1 MKRLLRGAK
10 NSEKKN
16 DDTPSSP
23 TSAKKSWAS
32 SAGIGA
38 LHPKQKQK
46 RVRSGSHPQIRHLA
60 MEGHNGPVV
69 KATMDEIR
77 RDASGSNSNLRINS
91 FNLSPVTNP
100 MHARASM
107 DIPRRVDEAYI
118 DDRLPPVSIASWV
131 SDSAKNTLQQAQLRH
146 EEYRDEEYRDEEYRD
161 EEYQGEQHQNQHQN
175 QRQQRQI
182 EEELRQSIDGDA
194 MFPPRTTS
202 AVLMSAPPTPAD
214 AVAAPMQH
222 RLSLALDA
230 NGRSPRVE
238 FSMPVAAPSVP
249 LPPNSAPVRGF
260 PALSANDGHKRVIS
274 EKIKNLATRFSSSNL
289 KEQSDSNS
297 PVIRRR
303 PSNTPS
309 VSERVSQFDSQE
321 HTNDPRA
328 LNIFG
333 RFGMAVGNGTG
344 SAMHSRSSSVAGS
357 SMANGFNPSIVDQPS
372 TTTASTGLAPEPAAN
387 RRPHSMFPTV
397 NFGVCTDNASGTDN
411 HAQSTEGM
419 RPASSYINDYDFDDS
434 NDDDEEEEDEVES
447 VPTYRMGPNGRMAL
461 DHQATMAAGVQLSF
475 SRSPS
480 LLGNSSQSAMSS
492 SPVGSTGYRG
502 VRSDNASKRRGSLLS
517 AFNAPEEPMH
527 VASDHSLALRRAG
540 SVVPTGPVPSA
551 SSVVPSVAAAT
562 ASLAELQRNILTKD
576 HTHDAVSRRRSQ
588 SHAPPAQ
595 PAVSDA
601 AEAKHASTSDLPS
614 SNLRS
619 LNEST
624 LLDYLSSN
632 LQPLSARSQ
641 DNTLAAV
648 ASGDMGA
655 AADLVEAMLASGAAG
670 KVLSANE
677 HERCVHEGAA
687 LRQRLQ
693 AARTRLTSE
702 LRTRDSAKSAADAAA
717 KSTGTSV
724 GMFNKSKYASNAQLN
739 EDLGYAAAR
748 VQQTETEVSELTTKL
763 RVVDAAL
770 HAHQAAVLA
779 AAVRTLVAE
788 AASEKAQ
795 AQLASEQAIR
805 EKERIQQESLDAQ
818 KSLESQVRTLQDES
832 EGVAS
837 ESQFARHSASL
848 AVERLSGELTVLRE
862 QKLAAEQRAGALEA
876 RVDDALLRAQ
886 EAQQTADSASA
897 QIESARVEAEA
908 ARHCVSAFSEGLR
921 KMATP
926 LRALGSVQDSAEKLR
941 ALSVDEVTPT
951 NTPPATPTLAL
962 KAGPAPRTLTVDAL
976 DALPLDASIGAEGAS
991 AAMAL
996 LHATVME
1003 CTGLRGEAMR
1013 IGDVHARLQR
1023 DLATERRLREAQS
1036 LVITQQR
1043 EKLGHLD
1050 QTVKEVADSLELQHK
1065 EAEKR
1070 WTEERRRLVD
1080 NIERLTLDA
1089 AALRAEA
1096 VAAVAAV
1103 GTIEPVTLPLQSV
1116 EKTELQAKITLLE
1129 TQLAEQVERTEQV
1142 QREADTS
1149 IKAQAASKDVILS
1162 EYMRKL
1168 RDASAMLTSTATT
1181 AVEGYSDNGSGSS
1194 SPPAGSTGDAPRR
1207 LSRRRSL
1214 PTLSSSRR
1222 TTDSPVVLS
1231 APIKRTAAVSDM
1243 QTATEPARDLPVSAD
1258 ESINQM
1264 LLAYSEKL
1272 MAKEDAL
1279 RNRED
1284 ELEVIRA
1291 VGAEIEAALYSM
1303 LPSARPN
1310 YGSIGR
1316 SSLNAS
1322 PPMANVAWPYGS
1334 VPQQQLQHQH
1344 LKTDSN
1350 DSLRNRSA
1358 SFFQGLRT
1366 NYLGMVDGPDMQIQ
1380 MLTQMQH
1387 PVLAI
1392 RTDAQSLALT
1402 THSAAESTLP
1412 SSTERTAPVYTTALK
1427 LGGADGVPSLIR
1439 NLAPLSQMVISE
1451 VRRLKNLICDLE
1463 DQSRDTR
1470 VELFDTQAKLSDL
1483 QSYCKQRSK
1492 QEDTIQQDITH
1503 VLAQITRLRT
1513 RVVELE
1519 SEKAKFEV
1527 EAQQLHS
1534 RCRKMEDR
1542 TAEHVLDLIVDRVGQ
1557 SEWARAKHL
1566 VTDASA
1572 AATNGG
1578 RQPDFEAK
1586 AVPARFASVSSIS
1599 VSHPEA
1605 SDIRAE
1611 FNELLH
1617 QVIAKRDEDLERM
1630 QVLADAWRAD
1640 AHKTSRANE
1649 SKAWNTSTRGIQT
1662 I

>member
-1 MKRLLRGAK
+1 RGAK

-23 TSAKKSWAS
+23 TSAKKSWVS

-77 RDASGSNSNLRINS
+77 RDASGSSSNLRINS
-91 FNLSPVTNP
+91 FNLSPVINP

-107 DIPRRVDEAYI
+107 DIPRQVDEDYI

-131 SDSAKNTLQQAQLRH
+131 SDSANNTLQQAQMRH
-146 EEYRDEEYRDEEYRD
+146 EEHRD
-161 EEYQGEQHQNQHQN
+161 EEYQGEQHRN

-182 EEELRQSIDGDA
+182 EEELRQSVNVDA
-194 MFPPRTTS
+194 IFPPRTTS

-214 AVAAPMQH
+214 AVATPMQH
-222 RLSLALDA
+222 RPSLVLDA

-238 FSMPVAAPSVP
+238 FSMPVAAPSAP

-321 HTNDPRA
+321 YTNDPRA

-357 SMANGFNPSIVDQPS
+357 SMANGFNLSIADQLS

-397 NFGVCTDNASGTDN
+397 NFGVCTDNVSGTDN

-434 NDDDEEEEDEVES
+434 NDDDEEEEVEVES
-447 VPTYRMGPNGRMAL
+447 VPTYRMGSNGRMVL
-461 DHQATMAAGVQLSF
+461 DHQATMAAGVQLNF

-502 VRSDNASKRRGSLLS
+502 VRSDNASKRRGSLLG
-517 AFNAPEEPMH
+517 AFNAPEEPTH

-551 SSVVPSVAAAT
+551 SSIVPSVAAAT

-576 HTHDAVSRRRSQ
+576 HTNDAVNRRRSQ
-588 SHAPPAQ
+588 SHAPPTQ

-601 AEAKHASTSDLPS
+601 AEAKRASTSDLPS

-624 LLDYLSSN
+624 LLDCLSSS

-655 AADLVEAMLASGAAG
+655 AADLVEAMLASGDAG

-788 AASEKAQ
+788 ATSEKVQ

-818 KSLESQVRTLQDES
+818 KSLESQVRMLQDENK
-832 EGVAS
+832 GVAS

-848 AVERLSGELTVLRE
+848 AAERLSGELTVLRE
-862 QKLAAEQRAGALEA
+862 QKLAAEQRAAALEA
-876 RVDDALLRAQ
+876 RVDDVLLRAQ
-886 EAQQTADSASA
+886 EAHQTADSASA

-908 ARHCVSAFSEGLR
+908 ARRCVSAFSEGLR

-941 ALSVDEVTPT
+941 ALSVDEMTPT

-976 DALPLDASIGAEGAS
+976 DALPLDASIGAESAS

-1003 CTGLRGEAMR
+1003 CTSLRGEAMR
-1013 IGDVHARLQR
+1013 IGDAHARLQR

-1043 EKLGHLD
+1043 EKLGRLD

-1070 WTEERRRLVD
+1070 WTEERQRLVD

-1096 VAAVAAV
+1096 AAAVAAV
-1103 GTIEPVTLPLQSV
+1103 GTIESITPPLQSA
-1116 EKTELQAKITLLE
+1116 EETELQAKIILLE
-1129 TQLAEQVERTEQV
+1129 TQLAEQAERTEQI
-1142 QREADTS
+1142 QREADTR

-1162 EYMRKL
+1162 DYMRKL

-1194 SPPAGSTGDAPRR
+1194 SPPAGSTGDAPR
-1207 LSRRRSL
+1207 
-1214 PTLSSSRR
+1214 
-1222 TTDSPVVLS
+1222 
-1231 APIKRTAAVSDM
+1231 
-1243 QTATEPARDLPVSAD
+1243 
-1258 ESINQM
+1258 
-1264 LLAYSEKL
+1264 
-1272 MAKEDAL
+1272 
-1279 RNRED
+1279 
-1284 ELEVIRA
+1284 
-1291 VGAEIEAALYSM
+1291 
-1303 LPSARPN
+1303 
-1310 YGSIGR
+1310 
-1316 SSLNAS
+1316 
-1322 PPMANVAWPYGS
+1322 
-1334 VPQQQLQHQH
+1334 
-1344 LKTDSN
+1344 
-1350 DSLRNRSA
+1350 
-1358 SFFQGLRT
+1358 
-1366 NYLGMVDGPDMQIQ
+1366 
-1380 MLTQMQH
+1380 
-1387 PVLAI
+1387 
-1392 RTDAQSLALT
+1392 
-1402 THSAAESTLP
+1402 
-1412 SSTERTAPVYTTALK
+1412 
-1427 LGGADGVPSLIR
+1427 
-1439 NLAPLSQMVISE
+1439 
-1451 VRRLKNLICDLE
+1451 
-1463 DQSRDTR
+1463 
-1470 VELFDTQAKLSDL
+1470 
-1483 QSYCKQRSK
+1483 
-1492 QEDTIQQDITH
+1492 
-1503 VLAQITRLRT
+1503 
-1513 RVVELE
+1513 
-1519 SEKAKFEV
+1519 
-1527 EAQQLHS
+1527 
-1534 RCRKMEDR
+1534 
-1542 TAEHVLDLIVDRVGQ
+1542 
-1557 SEWARAKHL
+1557 
-1566 VTDASA
+1566 
-1572 AATNGG
+1572 
-1578 RQPDFEAK
+1578 
-1586 AVPARFASVSSIS
+1586 
-1599 VSHPEA
+1599 
-1605 SDIRAE
+1605 
-1611 FNELLH
+1611 
-1617 QVIAKRDEDLERM
+1617 
-1630 QVLADAWRAD
+1630 
-1640 AHKTSRANE
+1640 
-1649 SKAWNTSTRGIQT
+1649 
-1662 I
+1662 

>member
-1 MKRLLRGAK
+1 
-10 NSEKKN
+10 
-16 DDTPSSP
+16 
-23 TSAKKSWAS
+23 
-32 SAGIGA
+32 
-38 LHPKQKQK
+38 
-46 RVRSGSHPQIRHLA
+46 

-77 RDASGSNSNLRINS
+77 RDASGSSSNLRINS

-107 DIPRRVDEAYI
+107 DIPRRVDEDYT

-131 SDSAKNTLQQAQLRH
+131 SDSAKNTLQQAQMRH
-146 EEYRDEEYRDEEYRD
+146 EGYRDEEH
-161 EEYQGEQHQNQHQN
+161 QGEQHRNQQQN
-175 QRQQRQI
+175 QRLQRQI
-182 EEELRQSIDGDA
+182 EEELRQSVDVDA

-222 RLSLALDA
+222 RPSLVLDA

-238 FSMPVAAPSVP
+238 FSMPVAAPSAP
-249 LPPNSAPVRGF
+249 LPPSSAPVRGF

-321 HTNDPRA
+321 YTNDPRA

-357 SMANGFNPSIVDQPS
+357 SMANGFNPSIADQLS

-397 NFGVCTDNASGTDN
+397 NFGVCADNASGTDS

-434 NDDDEEEEDEVES
+434 NDDDEEEEVEVEVES

-517 AFNAPEEPMH
+517 AFNAPEEPTH
-527 VASDHSLALRRAG
+527 GASDHSLALRRAG

-551 SSVVPSVAAAT
+551 SSIVPSVAAAT
-562 ASLAELQRNILTKD
+562 ASLAELQRSILTKD
-576 HTHDAVSRRRSQ
+576 HTNDAVSRRRSQ
-588 SHAPPAQ
+588 SHAPPTQ

-601 AEAKHASTSDLPS
+601 AETKRASTSDLPS

-619 LNEST
+619 LSEST
-624 LLDYLSSN
+624 LLDCLSSN
-632 LQPLSARSQ
+632 LQPLSARSH
-641 DNTLAAV
+641 DNALAAV

-655 AADLVEAMLASGAAG
+655 AADLVEAMLASGDAG

-717 KSTGTSV
+717 KGMGTSV
-724 GMFNKSKYASNAQLN
+724 GIFNKSKYASNAQLN

-788 AASEKAQ
+788 ATSEKVQ

-805 EKERIQQESLDAQ
+805 EKERLQQESLDAQ
-818 KSLESQVRTLQDES
+818 KSLESQVRTLQDEN

-848 AVERLSGELTVLRE
+848 AAERLSGELTVLRE
-862 QKLAAEQRAGALEA
+862 QKLAAEQRAAALEA
-876 RVDDALLRAQ
+876 RVDDSLLRAQ

-908 ARHCVSAFSEGLR
+908 ARRCVSAFSEGLR

-941 ALSVDEVTPT
+941 ALSVDEMTPT

-976 DALPLDASIGAEGAS
+976 DALPLDASIGAESAS

-996 LHATVME
+996 LHTTVME
-1003 CTGLRGEAMR
+1003 CTSLRGEAMR
-1013 IGDVHARLQR
+1013 IGDAHARLQR

-1043 EKLGHLD
+1043 EKLGRLD

-1070 WTEERRRLVD
+1070 WAEERQRLVD

-1103 GTIEPVTLPLQSV
+1103 GTIEPITPPLQSA
-1116 EKTELQAKITLLE
+1116 EEAELQAKIILLE
-1129 TQLAEQVERTEQV
+1129 AQLAEQAERTEQI
-1142 QREADTS
+1142 QREADTR
-1149 IKAQAASKDVILS
+1149 IKAQAVSKDVILS
-1162 EYMRKL
+1162 DYMRKL

-1194 SPPAGSTGDAPRR
+1194 SPPAGSTSDSLRR

-1214 PTLSSSRR
+1214 PTLGSSQR
-1222 TTDSPVVLS
+1222 TADSPVVSS

-1272 MAKEDAL
+1272 IAKEDAL

-1284 ELEVIRA
+1284 ELEDIRA

-1310 YGSIGR
+1310 YGGIGR

-1334 VPQQQLQHQH
+1334 IPQQQPQHHH

-1366 NYLGMVDGPDMQIQ
+1366 NYLGMVDGPEIQMQ
-1380 MLTQMQH
+1380 MLTQTQH

-1463 DQSRDTR
+1463 DQSRDT
-1470 VELFDTQAKLSDL
+1470 
-1483 QSYCKQRSK
+1483 
-1492 QEDTIQQDITH
+1492 
-1503 VLAQITRLRT
+1503 
-1513 RVVELE
+1513 
-1519 SEKAKFEV
+1519 
-1527 EAQQLHS
+1527 
-1534 RCRKMEDR
+1534 
-1542 TAEHVLDLIVDRVGQ
+1542 
-1557 SEWARAKHL
+1557 
-1566 VTDASA
+1566 
-1572 AATNGG
+1572 
-1578 RQPDFEAK
+1578 
-1586 AVPARFASVSSIS
+1586 
-1599 VSHPEA
+1599 
-1605 SDIRAE
+1605 
-1611 FNELLH
+1611 
-1617 QVIAKRDEDLERM
+1617 
-1630 QVLADAWRAD
+1630 
-1640 AHKTSRANE
+1640 
-1649 SKAWNTSTRGIQT
+1649 
-1662 I
+1662 

>member
-23 TSAKKSWAS
+23 TSAKKSWVS

-77 RDASGSNSNLRINS
+77 RDASGSSSNLRINS

-107 DIPRRVDEAYI
+107 DIPRQVDEDYI

-131 SDSAKNTLQQAQLRH
+131 SDSANNTLQQAQMRH
-146 EEYRDEEYRDEEYRD
+146 EEHRD
-161 EEYQGEQHQNQHQN
+161 EEYQGEQHRN

-182 EEELRQSIDGDA
+182 EEELRQSVNVDA

-222 RLSLALDA
+222 RPSLVLDA
-230 NGRSPRVE
+230 NARSPRVE
-238 FSMPVAAPSVP
+238 FSMPVAAPSA
-249 LPPNSAPVRGF
+249 PPHPTR
-260 PALSANDGHKRVIS
+260 RR

-321 HTNDPRA
+321 YTNDPRA
-328 LNIFG
+328 LSIFG

-357 SMANGFNPSIVDQPS
+357 SMANGFNLSIADQLS

-397 NFGVCTDNASGTDN
+397 NFGVCTDNVSGTDN

-434 NDDDEEEEDEVES
+434 NDDDEEEEVEVES
-447 VPTYRMGPNGRMAL
+447 VPTYRMGSNGRMVL
-461 DHQATMAAGVQLSF
+461 DHQATMAAGVQLNF

-502 VRSDNASKRRGSLLS
+502 VRSDNASKRRGSLLG
-517 AFNAPEEPMH
+517 AFNAPEEPTH

-551 SSVVPSVAAAT
+551 SSIVPSVAAAT

-576 HTHDAVSRRRSQ
+576 HTNDAVNRRRSQ
-588 SHAPPAQ
+588 SHAPPTQ

-601 AEAKHASTSDLPS
+601 AEAKRASTSDLPS

-624 LLDYLSSN
+624 LLDCLSSS

-648 ASGDMGA
+648 AFGDMGA
-655 AADLVEAMLASGAAG
+655 AADLVEAMLASGDAG

-717 KSTGTSV
+717 KGTGCCTCCRCSY
-724 GMFNKSKYASNAQLN
+724 SS
-739 EDLGYAAAR
+739 R
-748 VQQTETEVSELTTKL
+748 
-763 RVVDAAL
+763 
-770 HAHQAAVLA
+770 
-779 AAVRTLVAE
+779 E
-788 AASEKAQ
+788 ATSEKVQ

-818 KSLESQVRTLQDES
+818 KSLESQVRTLQDEN

-848 AVERLSGELTVLRE
+848 AAERLSGELTVLRE
-862 QKLAAEQRAGALEA
+862 QKLAAEQRAAALEA
-876 RVDDALLRAQ
+876 RVDDVLLRAQ

-908 ARHCVSAFSEGLR
+908 ARRCVSAFSEGLR

-941 ALSVDEVTPT
+941 ALSVDEMTPT

-976 DALPLDASIGAEGAS
+976 DALPLDASIGAESAS

-1003 CTGLRGEAMR
+1003 CTSLRGEAMR
-1013 IGDVHARLQR
+1013 IARPGH
-1023 DLATERRLREAQS
+1023 REAPS
-1036 LVITQQR
+1036 RGPELVITQQR
-1043 EKLGHLD
+1043 EKLGRLD
-1050 QTVKEVADSLELQHK
+1050 QAVKEVADSLELQHK

-1070 WTEERRRLVD
+1070 WTEERQRLVD

-1096 VAAVAAV
+1096 AAAVAAV
-1103 GTIEPVTLPLQSV
+1103 GTIEPITPPLQSA
-1116 EKTELQAKITLLE
+1116 EETELQAKIILLE
-1129 TQLAEQVERTEQV
+1129 TQLAEQAERTEQI
-1142 QREADTS
+1142 QREADTR

-1162 EYMRKL
+1162 DYMRKL

-1194 SPPAGSTGDAPRR
+1194 PPAGSTGDAPRR

-1214 PTLSSSRR
+1214 PTLCSLRR
-1222 TTDSPVVLS
+1222 IADSPVVSS
-1231 APIKRTAAVSDM
+1231 APIKRTAAVSNM

-1284 ELEVIRA
+1284 ELEVIRV

-1310 YGSIGR
+1310 YGGIGR

-1334 VPQQQLQHQH
+1334 MPQQQLQHHQ

-1366 NYLGMVDGPDMQIQ
+1366 NYLGMVDGPEMQMQ
-1380 MLTQMQH
+1380 MLTQTQH

-1557 SEWARAKHL
+1557 SEWAKTKHL
-1566 VTDASA
+1566 MTDAST

-1578 RQPDFEAK
+1578 QQPDFEAK